1 VGEVGVVEEEG
12 VEEDKVV
19 DEEEMKVIEVVWFRA
34 FCLFLC
40 FDSSAFPCVPRLS
53 CKFYLFMSRKYDR

>member
-1 VGEVGVVEEEG
+1 MVEEEG

-19 DEEEMKVIEVVWFRA
+19 DEDEMNVIEVVWFRA

-40 FDSSAFPCVPRLS
+40 FDSSAFPCVPSTLMQVLPVHVQ
-53 CKFYLFMSRKYDR
+53 KV